1 VGTAVPSSVITRDR
15 PTGRCPA
22 DAADIAERLAAPASK
37 AKKRSTSDTVERRRN
52 TRRNAA

>member
-1 VGTAVPSSVITRDR
+1 MQ
-15 PTGRCPA
+15 A
-22 DAADIAERLAAPASK
+22 DAAAAAIAERLATPAPK